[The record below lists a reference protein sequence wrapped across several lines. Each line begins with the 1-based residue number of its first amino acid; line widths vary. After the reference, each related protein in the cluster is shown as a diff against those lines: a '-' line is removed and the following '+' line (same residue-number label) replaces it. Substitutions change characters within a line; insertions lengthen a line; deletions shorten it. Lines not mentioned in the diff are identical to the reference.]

1 MQRGLDGYEI
11 AQLNVARLT
20 APLSS
25 PQLQSFVDRLDEINE
40 LAEASPG
47 FRWRLQGDGGDATD
61 IRIGNDPLIL
71 VNMTVWATIDDL
83 FMFTYRANHK
93 SVFARRFEW
102 FERWGGP
109 SNVLWWLTAGTIPT
123 VDDGL
128 HRLDLLTEHGPH
140 AEAFTFKQRFPAP
153 TFV

>member
-1 MQRGLDGYEI
+1 VQAGGYEI

-20 APLSS
+20 APLDS
-25 PQLQSFVDRLDEINE
+25 PQLQPFVDRLDEINA

-47 FRWRLQGDGGDATD
+47 FRWRLQGEGGDATD
-61 IRIGNDPLIL
+61 VRIGNDPLVL

-83 FMFTYRANHK
+83 FTFTYRLNHK

-109 SNVLWWLTAGTIPT
+109 SNVLWWLPAGTVLA

-128 HRLDLLTEHGPH
+128 RRLDLLTAHGPH

-153 TFV
+153 VFV